1 MAGEAPR
8 RRIAVVGA
16 GAIGSLFGAFLTLAG
31 EEVWLV
37 NPPGPHLEI
46 IRQQGLRVVPAGG
59 AAVMGGEPVRVVRPR
74 VSSDPA
80 EVGAVDLVLIA
91 VKAYRTR
98 EAVRWALPLLG
109 PGTAVLTLQNGL
121 GNAEAIEEA
130 VGAGRVVVGVT
141 SHGAG
146 RPEPGLVVHAGAGP
160 TVIGPWRGAPPAFAG
175 EVAAVL
181 RRAGIE
187 VEVVGAAGVE
197 RALWTK
203 LAVNAAING
212 PGALLRVPN
221 GALVESPSAR
231 RLLRSAAREVAAV
244 AGRRGTPVLDPD
256 PAARAEAVARATG
269 PNRCS
274 MLQDVER
281 GRPTEVEAI
290 YGAVVA
296 EAGRL
301 GVPVPTCADL
311 YLLIRALEET
321 RPRQGP
327 EGLQAGGAPGTSA

>member
-1 MAGEAPR
+1 MAREAPR
-8 RRIAVVGA
+8 RRVAVVGA
-16 GAIGSLFGAFLTLAG
+16 GAIGSLFGAFLARAG

-37 NPPGPHLEI
+37 SPPGPHLDR
-46 IRQQGLRVVPAGG
+46 IRQEGLRVVPAGG
-59 AAVMGGEPVRVVRPR
+59 AAVGGPPVRVVRLR

-80 EVGAVDLVLIA
+80 GVGAVDLVLVA

-109 PGTAVLTLQNGL
+109 PGTAVLTVQNGL

-130 VGAGRVVVGVT
+130 AGPGRVVVGVT
-141 SHGAG
+141 AHGAG
-146 RPEPGLVVHAGAGP
+146 RPEPGVVVHAGAGP
-160 TVIGPWRGAPPAFAG
+160 TVIGPWRGAPPALAA
-175 EVAAVL
+175 EVAGVL
-181 RRAGIE
+181 GRAGIE
-187 VEVVGAAGVE
+187 VEVVGADGVE

-221 GALVESPSAR
+221 GALVESPAAR
-231 RLLRSAAREVAAV
+231 RLLQSAAREVATV
-244 AGRRGTPVLDPD
+244 AARRGTPVLDPD
-256 PAARAEAVARATG
+256 PAARAEAVARATA

-301 GVPVPTCADL
+301 GVPVPTCAGL
-311 YLLIRALEET
+311 YLLVRALEET
-321 RPRQGP
+321 RPRLGAEGP
-327 EGLQAGGAPGTSA
+327 QAGGAPGTSA